1 MTGSATSST
10 VANGDGSGWLP
21 EAIRFIDLTP
31 RNCALGR
38 PLFMVS
44 QLKKNRYV
52 WLRRVVGEAQL
63 AKRIAKLRV
72 PFTIRAHGG
81 SLSAGHKD
89 SAVTI
94 GK

>member
-1 MTGSATSST
+1 
-10 VANGDGSGWLP
+10 
-21 EAIRFIDLTP
+21 
-31 RNCALGR
+31 
-38 PLFMVS
+38 MVS